1 MILLCYIQPLKHF
14 SVKDGV
20 FRQYRGARDKDSFI
34 AYIEEKKW
42 TGVEPISGTASVAEP
57 KLFNFGSGL
66 TFFPSYFGSGSSFI
80 SSPTLPL
87 QNIGTG
93 TINNTPL

>member
-1 MILLCYIQPLKHF
+1 MLIATERTKCFRITVNLQQFFTVYF

-42 TGVEPISGTASVAEP
+42 SGVEPISGQ
-57 KLFNFGSGL
+57 
-66 TFFPSYFGSGSSFI
+66 YR
-80 SSPTLPL
+80 
-87 QNIGTG
+87 
-93 TINNTPL
+93 